1 MIGHILLTSLFA
13 YLAAANLGIVI
24 WKVVAH

>member
-1 MIGHILLTSLFA
+1 MIGHILLTSLFG
-13 YLAAANLGIVI
+13 YLAITNLGLVI